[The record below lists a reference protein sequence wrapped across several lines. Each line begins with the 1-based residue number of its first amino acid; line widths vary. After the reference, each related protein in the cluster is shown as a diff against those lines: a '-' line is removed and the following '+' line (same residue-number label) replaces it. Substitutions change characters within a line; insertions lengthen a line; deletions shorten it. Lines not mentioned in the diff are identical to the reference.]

1 MLSQL
6 LIIFLISKFTAGV
19 PEALAES
26 NDDILRSEIES
37 AARESRALADDL
49 AAMLARLE
57 AEEDRQDAV
66 EAAVVGDNEK
76 VKGALKEMVDKV
88 EELAKV
94 SEESNVSKI
103 AGLVKEERLK
113 EDELKKTLEELEI
126 VAIQIEEVA
135 SSVNSTEEIDA
146 IEEAAIVLQGVSKK
160 VEEKTDIVKS
170 GNEKSTKSF
179 VKRINENTALELNGI
194 DEMIASLEKVTKDLR
209 ELGNQSESDIP
220 EEDNVTV
227 DDENEKNETNNEE
240 AVNVLSIRRKP
251 KQLNLDE
258 EDPEV
263 EEKENKSVTE
273 KANKYE
279 VRKPKQ
285 LEDEENCSEEDVK
298 NRVDVCVPKVSSVD
312 TPIKLYSGQI
322 AEERHCIDVLVF
334 LL

>member
-209 ELGNQSESDIP
+209 KLGNQSDIP